1 MPEKIEIGAQEPAVG
16 EWVASLVV
24 IFACAAFALLLARG
38 PRPAMD
44 RAQLDPAPA
53 ASEHHATA
61 SGAPAPLAASPV
73 AGG

>member
-1 MPEKIEIGAQEPAVG
+1 MSTRSEIGAPESPVG
-16 EWVASLVV
+16 EWIASLVV
-24 IFACAAFALLLARG
+24 ILACAAFALLLARG

-44 RAQLDPAPA
+44 RARLDLAPA

-61 SGAPAPLAASPV
+61 SGAPAPLAAPV

>member
-1 MPEKIEIGAQEPAVG
+1 MSTRIESSAEESPVS
-16 EWVASLVV
+16 EWLASLVV
-24 IFACAAFALLLARG
+24 IIACAAFALMLARG

-53 ASEHHATA
+53 APEHHAAA
-61 SGAPAPLAASPV
+61 SGAPAPLAPSPV